1 MVNPPAQ
8 TGIRRFL
15 ARVNR
20 RADIVTNT
28 DEAQVDEADAIRR
41 RCWDGALH
49 TYATSYIFQRRART
63 FGTKLNWITYIGFVV
78 PMIVGLL
85 VLSYGHFKSLP
96 TIIAVASA
104 LGIGQIVV
112 SLWSVI
118 GGWVAGYSYATDS
131 AATNS
136 GLARRY
142 EELAS
147 NPPQNISALR
157 HEYEKL
163 TIRDENRQEKDYQ
176 QGVKEAEK
184 RMGMR
189 AALRK
194 YQRKCAACGE
204 VPTTMKSTSCG
215 VCGRFRYRIPH

>member
-1 MVNPPAQ
+1 M
-8 TGIRRFL
+8 T
-15 ARVNR
+15 
-20 RADIVTNT
+20 
-28 DEAQVDEADAIRR
+28 
-41 RCWDGALH
+41 
-49 TYATSYIFQRRART
+49 
-63 FGTKLNWITYIGFVV
+63 
-78 PMIVGLL
+78 VGLL

-118 GGWVAGYSYATDS
+118 GGWVAGYSYASDS
-131 AATNS
+131 AAANS

-147 NPPQNISALR
+147 NPPDDISVLR

-163 TIRDENRQEKDYQ
+163 AIQNEDRESQDYKQ
-176 QGVKEAEK
+176 SVKESEK
-184 RMGMR
+184 HMGMR

-194 YQRKCAACGE
+194 YRRECAACGE
-204 VPTTMKSTSCG
+204 VPTTMKATSCG
-215 VCGRFRYRIPH
+215 VCGKFRYRVR

>member
-1 MVNPPAQ
+1 MDHLPEQ
-8 TGIRRFL
+8 TGPQSIL
-15 ARVNR
+15 ARANR
-20 RADIVTNT
+20 RGDIATST
-28 DEAQVDEADAIRR
+28 GEAQADEADAVRR

-49 TYATSYIFQRRART
+49 AYATSYIFQRRART
-63 FGTKLNWITYIGFVV
+63 LGTKLNWITYVGFVV

-96 TIIAVASA
+96 TIIAVAAALVSA
-104 LGIGQIVV
+104 QVVV

-118 GGWVAGYSYATDS
+118 GGWVAGYSYAAAS
-131 AATNS
+131 AAANS

-147 NPPQNISALR
+147 NPPETLSGLR
-157 HEYEKL
+157 QEYEKL
-163 TIRDENRQEKDYQ
+163 AIRDEDRQEQDYQ
-176 QGVKEAEK
+176 QAVKESEK

-194 YQRKCAACGE
+194 YQRACVVCGE
-204 VPTTMKSTSCG
+204 VPTTMRATDCG
-215 VCGRFRYRIPH
+215 VCGKFRYRVR